1 MVIVIELFVDYNIN
15 NMNNYISLIKLIMLI
30 YSRVALLCKLNVRY
44 AR

>member
-15 NMNNYISLIKLIMLI
+15 NMNNYISLIKFIMLI
-30 YSRVALLCKLNVRY
+30 YSQVALLCKLNVRY